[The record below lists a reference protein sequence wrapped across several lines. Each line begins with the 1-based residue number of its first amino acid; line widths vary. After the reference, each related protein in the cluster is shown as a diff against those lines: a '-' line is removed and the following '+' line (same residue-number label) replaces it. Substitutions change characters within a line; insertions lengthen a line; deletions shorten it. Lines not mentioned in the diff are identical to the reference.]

1 MKTFTAKEAKTH
13 FGEFLDAMQR
23 EPVIVTKNGR
33 SVGMMVSMD
42 DPLGLF
48 IHDSCLP
55 KSPGHDEWVDAML
68 TKRLAAY
75 CAGEPTLSH
84 EEVVAGARARLKAR
98 VAEHLNSKAGSANAS
113 EAARA

>member
-42 DPLGLF
+42 DPLGIFLQ
-48 IHDSCLP
+48 DSCLP
-55 KSPGHDEWVDAML
+55 KAPGHDEWVDTML
-68 TKRLAAY
+68 AKRLASY
-75 CAGEPTLSH
+75 RAGEPTYSH
-84 EEVVAGARARLKAR
+84 EEVVADARSALKAR
-98 VAEHLNSKAGSANAS
+98 LAEHLNSKANSSHLADG
-113 EAARA
+113 ARV

>member
-42 DPLGLF
+42 DPLSAL
-48 IHDSCLP
+48 IQDWHLP
-55 KSPGHDEWVDAML
+55 KEPGHDEWVDARL
-68 TKRLAAY
+68 KERLAAFR
-75 CAGEPTLSH
+75 AGEPTYSH
-84 EEVVAGARARLKAR
+84 QEAMEYVRLKVKERA
-98 VAEHLNSKAGSANAS
+98 AERLAHQKAA
-113 EAARA
+113 

>member
-42 DPLGLF
+42 DPRSAL
-48 IHDSCLP
+48 IQEWDLP
-55 KSPGHDEWVDAML
+55 KEPGHDEWVDARL
-68 TKRLAAY
+68 RERLAAY
-75 CAGEPTLSH
+75 KAGEPTYSH
-84 EEVVAGARARLKAR
+84 QEAMAYVRRRVKELATERLADQKA
-98 VAEHLNSKAGSANAS
+98 V
-113 EAARA
+113 

>member
-33 SVGMMVSMD
+33 SVGMMVSLD

-48 IHDSCLP
+48 IQDSCMP

-68 TKRLAAY
+68 AKRLAAY
-75 CAGEPTLSH
+75 RAGEPTFSH
-84 EEVVAGARARLKAR
+84 EEVVADARASLKAR
-98 VAEHLNSKAGSANAS
+98 LAEHLNSKSISSNLADG
-113 EAARA
+113 ARV

>member
-1 MKTFTAKEAKTH
+1 MKTFTAKEAKNH

-48 IHDSCLP
+48 IQDSCLP

-68 TKRLAAY
+68 TKRLKAY
-75 CAGEPTLSH
+75 RAGEPTLSH
-84 EEVVAGARARLKAR
+84 ADVVAGARARLKAGI
-98 VAEHLNSKAGSANAS
+98 AEHLTSKASMSDATEG
-113 EAARA
+113 ARV

>member
-48 IHDSCLP
+48 IQDSC
-55 KSPGHDEWVDAML
+55 G
-68 TKRLAAY
+68 
-75 CAGEPTLSH
+75 LSC
-84 EEVVAGARARLKAR
+84 G
-98 VAEHLNSKAGSANAS
+98 
-113 EAARA
+113 